1 MITKQI
7 SNDHTLNVYLK
18 PNVNANISV
27 VVEMLPEDVLFEI
40 IKDVSSNGVNK

>member
-1 MITKQI
+1 MINKQ
-7 SNDHTLNVYLK
+7 SLDNHTLNVYLK

-40 IKDVSSNGVNK
+40 IKDVSGNGDNK